1 MLAKPAPEVHHKIDG
16 VVYVLP
22 KEFLV
27 NLSDGRYAKV
37 NVALVLDHSQPTAAA
52 AGGHEAAAEPPEGFG
67 TLEQEAAVRDVV
79 TDVLTGQSGD
89 ELIDRRGREQVKEEI
104 LREIRARTDV
114 RVRRGPAPRRRRP
127 VGGRERDELKT
138 TSSCPPSSARAPIP
152 ARPSP
157 ARPTSAACPTCRS
170 SWRSRSAARA

>member
-1 MLAKPAPEVHHKIDG
+1 MKRKKILIPLLVVLVAGVAAKFVLAKPAPAVHHKIDG
-16 VVYVLP
+16 TVYVLP

-37 NVALVLDHSQPTAAA
+37 NVALVLDHSQPTAPA

-79 TDVLTGQSGD
+79 TDVLTGLRGD
-89 ELIDRRGREQVKEEI
+89 ELIDRRGREQVKAEI

-114 RVRRGPAPRRRRP
+114 RTEEVLLPDVA
-127 VGGRERDELKT
+127 VQ
-138 TSSCPPSSARAPIP
+138 
-152 ARPSP
+152 
-157 ARPTSAACPTCRS
+157 
-170 SWRSRSAARA
+170 

>member
-1 MLAKPAPEVHHKIDG
+1 MKRKKILIPLLVVLVAGLAAKFVLAKPAPSVHHKIDG
-16 VVYVLP
+16 TVYVLP

-52 AGGHEAAAEPPEGFG
+52 AGGHGAAPEPPEGFG

-89 ELIDRRGREQVKEEI
+89 ELIDRRGREHVKEEI

-114 RVRRGPAPRRRRP
+114 RTEEVLLPDVA
-127 VGGRERDELKT
+127 VQ
-138 TSSCPPSSARAPIP
+138 
-152 ARPSP
+152 
-157 ARPTSAACPTCRS
+157 
-170 SWRSRSAARA
+170 